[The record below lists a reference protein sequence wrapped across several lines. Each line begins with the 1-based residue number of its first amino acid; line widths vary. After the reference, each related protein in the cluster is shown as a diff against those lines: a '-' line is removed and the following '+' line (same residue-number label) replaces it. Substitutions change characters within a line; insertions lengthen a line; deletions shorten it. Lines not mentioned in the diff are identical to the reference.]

1 MPRIICR
8 TCGREVY
15 ATAPIE
21 QLFADERRC
30 PRCGAPLQNDRR
42 ATDRRQA
49 NRRENPSEE
58 PGPPEPTEERRVKD
72 RREDRRRGADS
83 GPNKRSS
90 GWLE

>member
-42 ATDRRQA
+42 GHDRRVED
-49 NRRENPSEE
+49 RRVNPPDN
-58 PGPPEPTEERRVKD
+58 PGPPPGMAERRVGE
-72 RREDRRRGADS
+72 RRKGPRRRGDPGARRDTD
-83 GPNKRSS
+83 
-90 GWLE
+90 WIE

>member
-49 NRRENPSEE
+49 NRREIQPMHRVRPKS
-58 PGPPEPTEERRVKD
+58 TEERRVKD

>member
-42 ATDRRQA
+42 ATDRRET
-49 NRRENPSEE
+49 NRRENPSDD
-58 PGPPEPTEERRVKD
+58 PGPPEDEGERRVKD
-72 RREDRRRGADS
+72 RRGDRRRGGDG
-83 GPNKRSS
+83 GPNRRSS